1 MIVGYISL
9 VLAIFFVREREND
22 MEAVRIVMS
31 GMWLQDAG
39 SLSSGNS
46 RWLMIFV
53 GMVAVAMVVQAIV
66 VIVLAVIAAKAS
78 KRALEI
84 ADELHTKMMPILD
97 TTHTVI
103 QDSAPKVKIITENL
117 VETSHVVRS
126 KAQEFDVTASELNM
140 KTRAQA
146 ARVDGMV
153 TSVLNTTADIS
164 ETLQRAAKV
173 PAREFA
179 GLVNGFKAGLDVLI
193 GRAKEFGRG
202 KANNARGRDTEW

>member
-1 MIVGYISL
+1 
-9 VLAIFFVREREND
+9 

-31 GMWLQDAG
+31 GMWMQDLG

-66 VIVLAVIAAKAS
+66 VIVLAVIAWKAS
-78 KRALEI
+78 KRALQI
-84 ADELHTKMMPILD
+84 ADELHTKVMPILD
-97 TTHTVI
+97 TTHNVI
-103 QDSAPKVKIITENL
+103 HDSAPKVKIITENL

-126 KAQEFDVTASELNM
+126 KAAEFDVTASDLNM

-164 ETLQRAAKV
+164 ETLQRAVKV
-173 PAREFA
+173 PVREIA
-179 GLVNGFKAGLDVLI
+179 GLVNGFKAGLDVLV

-202 KANNARGRDTEW
+202 KPNGARGRDTEW

>member
-9 VLAIFFVREREND
+9 SFGYIFCKRARDD

-31 GMWLQDAG
+31 GIWLQDPD

-46 RWLMIFV
+46 KLLMIFV
-53 GMVAVAMVVQAIV
+53 GMVAIAMVVQAIA
-66 VIVLAVIAAKAS
+66 VIVLAIGASKAS

-84 ADELHTKMMPILD
+84 ADELRTKLMPILD
-97 TTHTVI
+97 TTQSVI

-126 KAQEFDVTASELNM
+126 KAAEFDATASELNM
-140 KTRAQA
+140 RTRAQA

-164 ETLQRAAKV
+164 ETLQRAVKV

-179 GLVNGFKAGLDVLI
+179 GLVNGFKAGLDVLV

-202 KANNARGRDTEW
+202 KPNNSRGRDTEW